1 MNLKSNKKFLNF
13 FTQEEMIEIEN
24 NAMVISDNCI
34 IITTD
39 KYFFE
44 LSVNKFLEIFCMN
57 EIDNSEDIITKEQ
70 FIKLFTEC
78 IVTTIPTIEID

>member
-13 FTQEEMIEIEN
+13 FTTEEMIEIEN

-44 LSVNKFLEIFCMN
+44 LSVDKSLEIFCMN

-70 FIKLFTEC
+70 FIKLFAEC
-78 IVTTIPTIEID
+78 IVTTIPIIKVD

>member
-1 MNLKSNKKFLNF
+1 MTLTSNKKFLNF
-13 FTQEEMIEIEN
+13 LTNEEMKEIEN

-44 LSVNKFLEIFCMN
+44 LSVDKSLEIFCMN
-57 EIDNSEDIITKEQ
+57 EIDKSENDITKEQ
-70 FIKLFTEC
+70 FIKFFKES
-78 IVTTIPTIEID
+78 IITTIPIIEVD